1 MNSDVSAVKA
11 LVFDVFGTTVDWR
24 SSIIQEAQAFGARK
38 GMIVDWAGLVDQWRA
53 NYEPSMQRVR
63 IGELPWTKLDV
74 LHRMTLD
81 QLLRDFGVQG
91 LDEAE
96 IDWLNR
102 AWHRLKPWPDV
113 ISGLTRLRRKFTI
126 GTLSNGNVSLL
137 SAMAKSAGLP
147 WDCIFSA
154 ELARHY
160 KPDAETWLK
169 TAELLSLPTN
179 QVMLVAA
186 HNDEL
191 VSAAEQG
198 YATAFVGRPAEYGP
212 LQCRDFKADHDFDIV
227 ARDFN
232 DLADRLGA
240 L

>member
-1 MNSDVSAVKA
+1 MNTKTSAVKA

-24 SSIIQEAQAFGARK
+24 TSLIEEATAFGARK
-38 GMIVDWAGLVDQWRA
+38 GVAIDWTTLVDRWRA
-53 NYEPSMQRVR
+53 NYQPSMQRVR
-63 IGELPWTKLDV
+63 SGELPWTKLDV

-81 QLLRDFGVQG
+81 QLLRDFDVQG
-91 LDEAE
+91 LEEAE

-113 ISGLTRLRRKFTI
+113 ISGLTRLRKKFVI

-137 SAMAKSAGLP
+137 TNMAKSAGLP

-160 KPDAETWLK
+160 KPDVETWLK
-169 TAELLSLPTN
+169 TAELLSLSTN
-179 QVMLVAA
+179 EIMLVAA

-191 VSAAEQG
+191 VSAAKQG
-198 YATAFVGRPAEYGP
+198 FATGFIGRPTEYGP
-212 LQCRDFKADHDFDIV
+212 LQCKDFRADHDFDIV
-227 ARDFN
+227 AQDFN
-232 DLADRLGA
+232 DLADRLSA
-240 L
+240 A